1 MRPDLHLSERT
12 VVFTTAMM
20 FALGNGTL
28 NRTICVAMTIH
39 DFSSFALIHQVDK
52 TGCLIETFV
61 PSERLAVLSSRNKSI
76 SPEIHAALSI
86 INNHLGLLSDFS
98 MMSFLLC
105 AVPTELSEE
114 KIDI

>member
-1 MRPDLHLSERT
+1 MSSDLDLSERT

-39 DFSSFALIHQVDK
+39 DFSSFVLLHQVDK
-52 TGCLIETFV
+52 TGCLIVTFV

-76 SPEIHAALSI
+76 SSEILPCRLKNHSGLS
-86 INNHLGLLSDFS
+86 SDFS

>member
-1 MRPDLHLSERT
+1 MCSDLHLSERT

-20 FALGNGTL
+20 LALGNGTL

-39 DFSSFALIHQVDK
+39 DFSSFVLLHQVDK

-76 SPEIHAALSI
+76 SSEILPCRLKKSFGSFIGFQYDVLSI
-86 INNHLGLLSDFS
+86 VCSSNGVIRGKN
-98 MMSFLLC
+98 
-105 AVPTELSEE
+105 
-114 KIDI
+114 